1 MYSSDADQRP
11 RAEERLEVTADHPA
25 SGGQSFSAKVEDH
38 ALTPV
43 PLSERKSGWGL
54 MTNSAGIASTLV
66 QVAIA
71 AGVTMIAGVGWGI
84 LAGVVVAVF
93 GGTLGWLVGHVAYVS
108 GTSSTVTAR
117 YYGLGRQGSVLA
129 SLIFAFMILGFLAL
143 ENALLYY
150 GTLFMFGWTPT
161 LLNAVLIYGVLT
173 AVWILLTIYGM
184 KVVQR
189 TSIILLIAFVVL
201 TVTMATVALANS
213 PLSLGDILA
222 AGPIGG
228 NGNEMA
234 NFGVVISMLAGSAG
248 ALALVDADYARYA
261 RSTRDV
267 GILAVG
273 GAIMIDIIVVIL
285 GAVIVHASANSV
297 TDFLTQ
303 NTAAAATQ
311 TGDSIAEKVS
321 WMIANNTGAYFIIIF
336 GITGFILMYVAQ
348 VKAQVLNTYSGSLSL
363 VNLVEGLTGKRPS
376 RLSAVIAGNI
386 VALLMIAGNILGLL
400 GSFLGILGVST
411 TALAGV
417 IIADYFIVRKRK
429 PVTGNETEAV
439 NWAGVITV
447 VLAAV
452 IGSVLTE
459 ARVTPLGFLVSLVI
473 VLVLYPVLRKFV
485 FRAPNYTVEVAET
498 PSRDLV

>member
-1 MYSSDADQRP
+1 
-11 RAEERLEVTADHPA
+11 
-25 SGGQSFSAKVEDH
+25 
-38 ALTPV
+38 
-43 PLSERKSGWGL
+43 
-54 MTNSAGIASTLV
+54 MTNTAGIASTLV
-66 QVAIA
+66 EVAIA
-71 AGVTMIAGVGWGI
+71 AAVTMIAGVGWGI
-84 LAGVVVAVF
+84 LAGVLVAVF
-93 GGTLGWLVGHVAYVS
+93 GGALGWLVGHVAYVS

-117 YYGLGRQGSVLA
+117 YYGLGRRGSVLA

-150 GTLFMFGWTPT
+150 GTLFMFGWAPS

-184 KVVQR
+184 KAVQR
-189 TSIILLIAFVVL
+189 TSIILLIAFVLL
-201 TVTMATVALANS
+201 TVTMATVALADS
-213 PLSLGDILA
+213 PLSLGEILG

-228 NGNEMA
+228 TGNEMA
-234 NFGVVISMLAGSAG
+234 NFGLVISMLAGSAG

-297 TDFLTQ
+297 TDFLTR
-303 NTAAAATQ
+303 NTAAAETQ
-311 TGDSIAEKVS
+311 VGESVADKVS

-336 GITGFILMYVAQ
+336 GIVGFILMYVAQ

-363 VNLVEGLTGKRPS
+363 VNLVEGLTGKSPS
-376 RLSAVIAGNI
+376 RLSAVIAGNV

-400 GSFLGILGVST
+400 ASFLGVLGVST

-429 PVTGNETEAV
+429 PAIGNETEAV
-439 NWAGVITV
+439 NWAGVVSV

-452 IGSVLTE
+452 VGSVLSET
-459 ARVTPLGFLVSLVI
+459 RITPLGFLVSLVI
-473 VLVLYPVLRKFV
+473 VLGLYPILRKFV
-485 FRAPNYTVEVAET
+485 FRAPKYQVEVVDGLHRE
-498 PSRDLV
+498 LV